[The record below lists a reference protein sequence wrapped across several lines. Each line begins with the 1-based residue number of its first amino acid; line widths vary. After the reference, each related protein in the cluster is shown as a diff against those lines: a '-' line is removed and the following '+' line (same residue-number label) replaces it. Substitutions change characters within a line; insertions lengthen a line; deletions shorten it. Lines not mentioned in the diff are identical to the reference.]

1 MQARQLIGIDLGG
14 TAIKL
19 ARFEPD
25 GTLLAELTVPT
36 PQPAV
41 PGATVMA
48 IAEAVAQL
56 DPDRQAERV
65 GIGHPG
71 PADASGRIA
80 RIAINLPGWHDV
92 PLADWLEPMLQR
104 RVTCGNDG
112 NCAVLGEH
120 HSGAARGIDDVL
132 LLTLGTGVG
141 GGVML
146 GGRLFTGR
154 TGAASEPGL
163 IGINPD
169 GPPCNSGNRGS
180 LESFCSLRGLARL
193 SDLPPQELQ
202 RRAAAGDR
210 EASAVWQRYGQL
222 LGIGISSL
230 VYVLTPEL
238 VLLGGGLSGACDQFL
253 PALWQEVNR
262 RVQAASREGLQIRKA
277 QLGNGG
283 GRLGAALLAAQRLG

>member
-1 MQARQLIGIDLGG
+1 
-14 TAIKL
+14 
-19 ARFEPD
+19 
-25 GTLLAELTVPT
+25 
-36 PQPAV
+36 
-41 PGATVMA
+41 
-48 IAEAVAQL
+48 VAQL

-71 PADASGRIA
+71 PADATGRIA
-80 RIAINLPGWHDV
+80 RIAINLPGWSDV

-120 HSGAARGIDDVL
+120 HSGAARGSSDVL

-146 GGRLFTGR
+146 GGQLFTGR
-154 TGAASEPGL
+154 CGAASEPGL

-193 SDLPPQELQ
+193 SDLPPAELQ
-202 RRAAAGDR
+202 RRAASVHWCTCSPPSWCCWGA
-210 EASAVWQRYGQL
+210 ASAAPA
-222 LGIGISSL
+222 ISFCRRCGRRS
-230 VYVLTPEL
+230 TRGCRP
-238 VLLGGGLSGACDQFL
+238 
-253 PALWQEVNR
+253 PAA
-262 RVQAASREGLQIRKA
+262 RVCRSAGPSWATAPAGWGPRC
-277 QLGNGG
+277 
-283 GRLGAALLAAQRLG
+283 